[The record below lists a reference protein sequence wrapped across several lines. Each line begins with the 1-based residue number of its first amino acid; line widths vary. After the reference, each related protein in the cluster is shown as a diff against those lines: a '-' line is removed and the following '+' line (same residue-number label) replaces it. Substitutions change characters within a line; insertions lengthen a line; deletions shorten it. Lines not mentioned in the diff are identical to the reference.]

1 MASVTFEEM
10 QDDIQALQ
18 RDYLE
23 LLEEFKD
30 FGDIEVFIGLDDDLS
45 FLESQ
50 VYNRLSDEEEQNEI
64 LEAVRELRSRIKNL
78 NYTAS

>member
-10 QDDIQALQ
+10 QDDIQALR
-18 RDYLE
+18 RDYSE
-23 LLEEFKD
+23 LLEDFKD
-30 FGDIEVFIGLDDDLS
+30 FGDIEIFIGLDDDLA

-64 LEAVRELRSRIKNL
+64 LEAIHELRSCIKNL

>member
-30 FGDIEVFIGLDDDLS
+30 FGDIEVFIGLDDDLT